1 MKKVTV
7 ISDSEIHE
15 LALAYAD
22 YNFRPG
28 EKSIFSVF
36 GSKERILRYLE
47 MSIRTALKSGWIYSV
62 GNNNEAYV
70 AISYSDSHPPLHV
83 MLSFPF
89 RAMKAV
95 GVRPLYDLSKL
106 LKNGGPSLAD
116 RMKKSG
122 DKFLSVEMLCVRKEY
137 QGKGYMRKAMEDVFR
152 LADEKRLSVVLE
164 TDETLKADKYRH
176 LGMELKGIRR
186 FTPEI
191 AFYEMIYRP
200 ESIL

>member
-7 ISDSEIHE
+7 MSDSEIRE
-15 LALAYAD
+15 LAEAYAD
-22 YNFRPG
+22 YDFRPG

-36 GSKERILRYLE
+36 GSRERILRYLE

-62 GNNNEAYV
+62 GDNREAYI
-70 AISYSDSHPPLHV
+70 AISYSDSHPPLHI

-95 GVRPLYDLSKL
+95 GTRPLYDLSKL
-106 LKNGGPSLAD
+106 LKNGGSSLAD
-116 RMKKSG
+116 RMKKKG

-137 QGKGYMRKAMEDVFR
+137 QGKGYMRKAMEEVFR
-152 LADEKRLSVVLE
+152 LADEKKLTVILE

-176 LGMELKGIRR
+176 LGMKQKGVRR

-200 ESIL
+200 GSIF